1 MAYEHYWRR
10 PREFPEELFLKFV
23 DDVRRLV
30 ARLPDQSRAYRK
42 YAHCELR
49 VAGSLGTG
57 KPRLEFDCV
66 SFNGCG
72 KRLSHD
78 TFCIERV
85 VTGLRPW
92 KGLYAL
98 SCATARKPYDLLVC
112 ASLIALK
119 QRFPT
124 VRVLSDGGPKEWAEA
139 VKLYKRAIGPAPAG
153 GPWGND
159 RSRRSSYA
167 GGKAPGP
174 LAKSDSL
181 ICSSV
186 STMLR

>member
-30 ARLPDQSRAYRK
+30 ARLPDQSRAHRR
-42 YAHCELR
+42 YARCELR
-49 VAGSLGTG
+49 LAGPFGTG
-57 KPRLEFDCV
+57 KPRLAYDRV
-66 SFNGCG
+66 SFNGYG

-85 VTGLRPW
+85 VIGLKPW

-98 SCATARKPYDLLVC
+98 SCATDRKPYDILVC

-119 QRFPT
+119 ARFPS
-124 VRVLSDGGPKEWAEA
+124 VRVLSDGCSKEWAEA
-139 VKLYKRAIGPAPAG
+139 VRFYERVLGSAPAD
-153 GPWGND
+153 GPWVVQD
-159 RSRRSSYA
+159 
-167 GGKAPGP
+167 
-174 LAKSDSL
+174 SDL
-181 ICSSV
+181 
-186 STMLR
+186 